1 MGSIGA
7 FEGKS
12 GVDETVDGEL
22 RANKAD
28 VVEAEELVLDEPL
41 ELERVD
47 NEAPV
52 RKYDD
57 VLDTVPEVTTV
68 DIVEV
73 QREVLTFT
81 EAICVL
87 VRDEIDTL
95 GVGDA
100 DG

>member
-1 MGSIGA
+1 MGSTGA
-7 FEGKS
+7 SEGKS
-12 GVDETVDGEL
+12 GVDETADGEL
-22 RANKAD
+22 RAHESD
-28 VVEAEELVLDEPL
+28 VVEAEELVLDDPP

-57 VLDTVPEVTTV
+57 VLDAVPEVTTV

-73 QREVLTFT
+73 QREVLT

-87 VRDEIDTL
+87 VRDKLDTL
-95 GVGDA
+95 GVGEA
-100 DG
+100 VG